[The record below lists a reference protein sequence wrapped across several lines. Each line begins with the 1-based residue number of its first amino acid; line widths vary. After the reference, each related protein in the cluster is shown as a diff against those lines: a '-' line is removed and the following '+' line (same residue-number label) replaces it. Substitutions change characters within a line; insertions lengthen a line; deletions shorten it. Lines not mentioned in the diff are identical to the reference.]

1 MLVAKDEEKN
11 TRTLTTKYYS
21 NYSTPNSVVNTV
33 SVFTYQQKL
42 KRAVGLLQSHSGLAH
57 SCKDNTV

>member
-1 MLVAKDEEKN
+1 MLVAKDKEKN
-11 TRTLTTKYYS
+11 TRTSTTKCY
-21 NYSTPNSVVNTV
+21 NVPGTPNSVVNAV